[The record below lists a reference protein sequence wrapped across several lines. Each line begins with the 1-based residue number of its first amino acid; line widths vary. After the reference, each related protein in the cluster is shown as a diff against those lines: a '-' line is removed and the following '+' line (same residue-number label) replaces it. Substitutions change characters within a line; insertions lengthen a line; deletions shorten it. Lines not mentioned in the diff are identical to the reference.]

1 MDKFSIIN
9 TRRRVMKNNSK
20 YILSIILMLA
30 FFVQS
35 IGVINATAVE
45 NDAYEKMM
53 SIANQEVGYMETT
66 YSDGTFSSKYGEWYG
81 MPNGSWCAMFVSWCA
96 NQAGISTESI
106 PKFASCNVGMQWF
119 KNKNL
124 WKEKTQ
130 YTPQSGD
137 LIFLNNCTHVGLV
150 EKFEDDIVYT
160 IEGNASDSNGENFGV
175 RKKYYA
181 STSSKILG
189 YGQPDKEII
198 NILNGKATK
207 KEPAYM
213 LPDSSSQTVWEVWKD
228 DDLEILC
235 KDGSYYLVMY
245 PFLSTGKFVCAYV
258 SEKAVS
264 PSSSI
269 PDSKIFYN
277 INKDAITVSST
288 SLYHNPSDSSL
299 LSNSGEDK
307 KIRATLSQNTNCK
320 ILFEKDNYYFIKTDN
335 GITGFSKKDDLK
347 IIKSDSNI
355 CGDINND
362 NTISIADVTILQ
374 EYLAQMATVS
384 EIQISVADTNGD
396 NQINISDATEIQKYL
411 AGIIN
416 KLPSSPKTE
425 PTVPIET
432 TVPAKDIDVTSIWL
446 PESVEVTLDESI
458 PVFYQILPDNATN
471 KNIYWMSSDES
482 IVTVTDKGMITGKQ
496 IGTTK
501 VFAISSNGVRASVT
515 VNVVNKYINV
525 DNISIDKTNPAAV
538 YSGETIQLNATIS
551 PSNATD
557 TSIEWTSSNPDIASV
572 DSTGK
577 VTTKSAGTAIITAT
591 SSNQEIKATATI
603 KVNQLLSYIANGNYC
618 FRLKGTSSYLDHQG
632 GNANGTNVHLWSG
645 DGNSNANQKIKL
657 ERIDDNRY
665 KLWSATSTDLMLD
678 VNRGNSYDNPLK
690 IGLNVDIWQNNDWQA
705 QEWLFT
711 KTYDGYYIIRL
722 NMLQEGAMEAS
733 GKDNG
738 SNIFFGT
745 YNCENDMQKWELIN
759 TSEYVEPES
768 NGWVYNTQDV
778 GNLNVRSGPG
788 TNYPSIGGFN
798 EGQQITIIGSLNGDW
813 YKVRGANR
821 HDGNIITGYCHK
833 DYISLTPPSEEKK
846 TLNAGTFSNIVSSI
860 GKQTDYRYSESTIM
874 CSAYCVS
881 YVRAY
886 LFNDYRQPTAYWGTG
901 GAQWGASGGTW
912 CTGNVLSIAK
922 DNINA
927 GKPVIIHVNW
937 SEYTHYV
944 VAIGYNNSGN
954 SVSDYTVVDP
964 YYGQIVNMG
973 KYSLYGDNQVITY

>member
-1 MDKFSIIN
+1 
-9 TRRRVMKNNSK
+9 
-20 YILSIILMLA
+20 
-30 FFVQS
+30 
-35 IGVINATAVE
+35 
-45 NDAYEKMM
+45 
-53 SIANQEVGYMETT
+53 
-66 YSDGTFSSKYGEWYG
+66 
-81 MPNGSWCAMFVSWCA
+81 
-96 NQAGISTESI
+96 
-106 PKFASCNVGMQWF
+106 
-119 KNKNL
+119 
-124 WKEKTQ
+124 
-130 YTPQSGD
+130 
-137 LIFLNNCTHVGLV
+137 
-150 EKFEDDIVYT
+150 
-160 IEGNASDSNGENFGV
+160 
-175 RKKYYA
+175 
-181 STSSKILG
+181 
-189 YGQPDKEII
+189 
-198 NILNGKATK
+198 
-207 KEPAYM
+207 
-213 LPDSSSQTVWEVWKD
+213 
-228 DDLEILC
+228 
-235 KDGSYYLVMY
+235 
-245 PFLSTGKFVCAYV
+245 
-258 SEKAVS
+258 
-264 PSSSI
+264 
-269 PDSKIFYN
+269 
-277 INKDAITVSST
+277 
-288 SLYHNPSDSSL
+288 
-299 LSNSGEDK
+299 
-307 KIRATLSQNTNCK
+307 
-320 ILFEKDNYYFIKTDN
+320 
-335 GITGFSKKDDLK
+335 
-347 IIKSDSNI
+347 
-355 CGDINND
+355 
-362 NTISIADVTILQ
+362 
-374 EYLAQMATVS
+374 
-384 EIQISVADTNGD
+384 
-396 NQINISDATEIQKYL
+396 
-411 AGIIN
+411 
-416 KLPSSPKTE
+416 
-425 PTVPIET
+425 
-432 TVPAKDIDVTSIWL
+432 
-446 PESVEVTLDESI
+446 
-458 PVFYQILPDNATN
+458 
-471 KNIYWMSSDES
+471 MSSDES

-722 NMLQEGAMEAS
+722 NMLQEGAIEAS

-937 SEYTHYV
+937 SGYTHYV

>member
-1 MDKFSIIN
+1 
-9 TRRRVMKNNSK
+9 MKNNSK

-471 KNIYWMSSDES
+471 KNIY
-482 IVTVTDKGMITGKQ
+482 
-496 IGTTK
+496 
-501 VFAISSNGVRASVT
+501 
-515 VNVVNKYINV
+515 
-525 DNISIDKTNPAAV
+525 
-538 YSGETIQLNATIS
+538 
-551 PSNATD
+551 
-557 TSIEWTSSNPDIASV
+557 
-572 DSTGK
+572 
-577 VTTKSAGTAIITAT
+577 
-591 SSNQEIKATATI
+591 
-603 KVNQLLSYIANGNYC
+603 
-618 FRLKGTSSYLDHQG
+618 
-632 GNANGTNVHLWSG
+632 
-645 DGNSNANQKIKL
+645 
-657 ERIDDNRY
+657 
-665 KLWSATSTDLMLD
+665 
-678 VNRGNSYDNPLK
+678 
-690 IGLNVDIWQNNDWQA
+690 
-705 QEWLFT
+705 
-711 KTYDGYYIIRL
+711 
-722 NMLQEGAMEAS
+722 
-733 GKDNG
+733 
-738 SNIFFGT
+738 
-745 YNCENDMQKWELIN
+745 
-759 TSEYVEPES
+759 
-768 NGWVYNTQDV
+768 
-778 GNLNVRSGPG
+778 
-788 TNYPSIGGFN
+788 
-798 EGQQITIIGSLNGDW
+798 
-813 YKVRGANR
+813 
-821 HDGNIITGYCHK
+821 
-833 DYISLTPPSEEKK
+833 
-846 TLNAGTFSNIVSSI
+846 
-860 GKQTDYRYSESTIM
+860 
-874 CSAYCVS
+874 
-881 YVRAY
+881 
-886 LFNDYRQPTAYWGTG
+886 
-901 GAQWGASGGTW
+901 
-912 CTGNVLSIAK
+912 
-922 DNINA
+922 
-927 GKPVIIHVNW
+927 
-937 SEYTHYV
+937 
-944 VAIGYNNSGN
+944 
-954 SVSDYTVVDP
+954 
-964 YYGQIVNMG
+964 
-973 KYSLYGDNQVITY
+973 